1 MAHNMTS
8 SDEGSD
14 WNSMSKPHDE
24 SIPIVTNSDNL
35 ALDSKD
41 QEIEPPDLPVH
52 VASASQ
58 DMESSAVS
66 NAPDIQPSTESQEQ
80 TAPTA
85 ATSNTPPNSGLN
97 TAADATPEPSAPHAH
112 AVSVEQGMEPS
123 VESSA
128 PEIHAAAESQEQT
141 APAEAPSNST
151 GNAAETSTAGATL
164 ATPIDNNVPKL
175 DGHNNGASDSLS
187 ARESVGEAQLDDLP
201 SHPETTKTSSSPPPE
216 RSAVSSTEG
225 DKFEPP
231 IPASDSHVWKGDYGG
246 DKDGAATNGDS
257 DTRDHEFWGKESG
270 DGEED
275 FFNQLNSQTKPIYET
290 PETESRFDEGVP
302 LLDENN
308 GTPAKPTTK
317 TASQIDQIFKD
328 DEDEAAGFFSEVQ
341 KSATQE
347 PPHLNRKSTSE
358 VIASVGGAQDSPIN
372 ETLPA
377 SQQFDSHLADPT
389 SHKEV
394 KKASSEEDLAA
405 RWQAALDDDD
415 DDLLLEDEIGDDSTA
430 DQYAVAQDINV
441 PVNNAAGLDRPFETP
456 TTSARPPPPL
466 TSFVPH
472 QPSTSELLQG
482 VTAPSY
488 FTRPTRPNLAATR
501 AESFAERSKEGY
513 KSPYDIP
520 MDLTR
525 PRRPVAS
532 QKPVV
537 VQPGNAPAAPPRSS
551 SIPPP
556 TAASMQTGAPP
567 PAASVPPP
575 KNFYEELPPPPQRP
589 RPASSGRYTPDSNAP
604 AAGFSSRPPPPPPTN
619 PYTNIPP
626 VPESSAQSYGA
637 PQLQQPERLD
647 PYANTLAPNPPAMPS
662 TASRYSPKP
671 PGSQAGPKPSPSPRY
686 SPAPPPSS
694 APPRNRYASQ
704 PPVAPTQ
711 GAAHPFQPR
720 TSSPLAYHEKISHQH
735 EEHPPVQ
742 PAASA
747 SPPNVLQPRHS
758 IDHSSQAPLA
768 FGDAADTTKGAI
780 HENAPS
786 LMNEQQTSSPRNPYA
801 PPAYVNEFSQRLAP
815 VASGAPA
822 FSAITSRDVPQA
834 GNQQFAPPRR
844 SQTQS
849 PSRQQHAGP
858 SLPMQSVDT
867 FQRPA
872 SAHDSSSPIKE
883 VSPYAPSQVS
893 ARNRA
898 ASQHLQFVP
907 PNDGQQLD
915 PLERWKGAPIVSFGF
930 GGVVTSCFPRHIPRY
945 VAGQAAPMIKSTPGE
960 VKVSQLKDWIP
971 ATESIV
977 QHPGPLKTKSK
988 KKDLLAWLSSK
999 VAAFENEGLSE
1010 ISQVDPDSHKRHD
1023 EKILLWK
1030 IVRVMVEHDGALD
1043 GSDSL
1048 QASLR
1053 NVIFPNL
1060 QNQEFAQTYGGGF
1073 TGASSFQ
1080 PSDVPSQPDAV
1091 NAQLVDSLRNDL
1103 VIGDRQ
1109 KAVWAAVDS
1118 RLWGH
1123 AMVIASTLDKSV
1135 WKQVVQEFVRRE
1147 VRSTTG
1153 NTESLA
1159 ALYEIF
1165 AGNIEESIDELVPPS
1180 ARAGLQMI
1188 SKVNGSGPTKNA
1200 LDGLDRW
1207 RDTLGLVLSNRSPD
1221 DYHALLA
1228 LGKLLSSY
1236 GRIEAAHICYIFSR
1250 VAVFSG
1256 SDDPQA
1262 NIVLLGADHQRFPS
1276 SFYQDEDAILLTEV
1290 YEYAISVLAGAS
1302 TATLPHLLAFKLL
1315 YAQSLADNG
1324 RKSEALQYCDLIAAA
1339 LRASTRP
1346 SAYHHQHLFSEVGDL
1361 SARLRQTTSD
1371 GGSWISR
1378 PSMEK
1383 VSGSMWARFNSFV
1396 SGEDSDAASTGS
1408 GKAGDADIGP
1418 FAKISGTPTVS
1429 RSPSVSDFYGS
1440 YPGSGSGGQPIPPNG
1455 PSRYHPASQYAPNSS
1470 PEQLRGRSSFDSQ
1483 RSGFGFGQRRNSQ
1496 EISTPDHGMY
1506 HGGSLYNSPSA
1517 AGYQSTPPQ
1526 SSYMPLAPVEEDM
1539 TYQGQSE
1546 GPYASMQP
1554 PPVDGV
1560 PYQHPISA
1568 PDQFGGPLYNQNP
1581 TAMPPSDSV
1590 GYMPPTSTGGYEPPG
1605 SDALGIST
1613 PGSKEDAAEEGSQ
1626 TNKPFMEDDDSD
1638 IAARAANL
1646 QKAEKERKDREA
1658 DEAFRKAAEEDAKKP
1673 PPPKKSWFG
1682 GWFGGGKKN
1691 DDNLGGPIRAKLGE
1705 ENSFYYDTE
1714 LKKWVNKKDPK
1725 SATPVR
1731 ATPPPPKA
1739 SAPPTRTGSATSMPP
1754 PVPSPMP
1761 MNTDNR
1767 PSTSGGAPTAPSSD
1781 SLGVPR
1787 PIDTMGRSA
1796 SSGAVP
1802 KPPSAAGP
1810 PPPRPAL
1817 SNANSIDDLLGAPQ
1831 ARKGNTVRGKKKGRG
1846 YVDVMAK

>member
-8 SDEGSD
+8 SDEDSG
-14 WNSMSKPHDE
+14 WNSMSNPHNE
-24 SIPIVTNSDNL
+24 PTPIATDSDNL

-41 QEIEPPDLPVH
+41 QEIEPPSLPVH
-52 VASASQ
+52 EASASQ
-58 DMESSAVS
+58 HTESSAVS
-66 NAPDIQPSTESQEQ
+66 NVLDIQPSAETQEQ
-80 TAPTA
+80 TASTA
-85 ATSNTPPNSGLN
+85 ATPNSPHNAGLN
-97 TAADATPEPSAPHAH
+97 STADATPEQSTPHAH
-112 AVSVEQGMEPS
+112 VVSSEQGMEPS
-123 VESSA
+123 IESSTPA
-128 PEIHAAAESQEQT
+128 IHVAAEGQEQT
-141 APAEAPSNST
+141 ASAEATSNSAGT
-151 GNAAETSTAGATL
+151 AAENSTTGATL
-164 ATPIDNNVPKL
+164 ATPIDNNVATL
-175 DGHNNGASDSLS
+175 DGHNDDVSDSIS
-187 ARESVGEAQLDDLP
+187 AREGVGKAQLDNLS
-201 SHPETTKTSSSPPPE
+201 SHPETTQTSSSPPPE
-216 RSAVSSTEG
+216 PPAVSSAQG
-225 DKFEPP
+225 GKFETP
-231 IPASDSHVWKGDYGG
+231 ISASDSNAWKGDHGG
-246 DKDGAATNGDS
+246 DKEGAAINGDL
-257 DTRDHEFWGKESG
+257 DTHHDEFWGKQSG

-275 FFNQLNSQTKPIYET
+275 FFNQLNTQTKPIYET

-302 LLDENN
+302 LLDENH

-317 TASQIDQIFKD
+317 TETQIDQIFKD

-341 KSATQE
+341 QSVTQD
-347 PPHLNRKSTSE
+347 PPSHLNRKSTSE

-372 ETLPA
+372 ETLPD
-377 SQQFDSHLADPT
+377 SQQSDTHLAAPT

-415 DDLLLEDEIGDDSTA
+415 DLLLEDEIDDDLTA
-430 DQYAVAQDINV
+430 DQHPGAQDIDV
-441 PVNNAAGLDRPFETP
+441 PVNNAAGLDQPFETP
-456 TTSARPPPPL
+456 TTSARHPPPP

-482 VTAPSY
+482 VTAPPY
-488 FTRPTRPNLAATR
+488 FTPSSRPDLAATR

-537 VQPGNAPAAPPRSS
+537 VQPANAPAAPPRSS

-556 TAASMQTGAPP
+556 PATSMQAGASP

-575 KNFYEELPPPPQRP
+575 KNFYQELPPPPQRP

-604 AAGFSSRPPPPPPTN
+604 APGFSSQPPPPPPAN

-626 VPESSAQSYGA
+626 VPETSAQPYGA
-637 PQLQQPERLD
+637 PQLQEPERLD
-647 PYANTLAPNPPAMPS
+647 PYANTLAPNPPTIPS

-671 PGSQAGPKPSPSPRY
+671 PGLQAGPKPSPSPRY

-711 GAAHPFQPR
+711 GAAHSFQPR
-720 TSSPLAYHEKISHQH
+720 TSSPLAYHEKISHQP
-735 EEHPPVQ
+735 EEYPSVQ
-742 PAASA
+742 PAARA
-747 SPPNVLQPRHS
+747 SPPNVFQPPQN
-758 IDHSSQAPLA
+758 IDHSSQAPWDL
-768 FGDAADTTKGAI
+768 GDAADTAKGVI

-786 LMNEQQTSSPRNPYA
+786 LMNEKQASPPRNPYA

-815 VASGAPA
+815 VASGPPA
-822 FSAITSRDVPQA
+822 FPATTSRNVPQA

-849 PSRQQHAGP
+849 PSRQQLVGP
-858 SLPMQSVDT
+858 SLPMRSVDT

-907 PNDGQQLD
+907 PSDGQQLD

-960 VKVSQLKDWIP
+960 VKISQLKDWIP
-971 ATESIV
+971 AAESIV
-977 QHPGPLKTKSK
+977 QHPGPLKAKSK

-999 VAAFENEGLSE
+999 IAAFENEGLSE
-1010 ISQVDPDSHKRHD
+1010 IAQVDPDSHKRHD

-1030 IVRVMVEHDGALD
+1030 IVRAMVEHDGALG
-1043 GSDSL
+1043 GSESL

-1053 NVIFPNL
+1053 SVIFPNL
-1060 QNQEFAQTYGGGF
+1060 QSPEFGQTYGGGF
-1073 TGASSFQ
+1073 TGGSSFP
-1080 PSDVPSQPDAV
+1080 PSDVPSQPDAF
-1091 NAQLVDSLRNDL
+1091 NPQLVDSLRNDL

-1188 SKVNGSGPTKNA
+1188 NKVNGSGPTKNA

-1221 DYHALLA
+1221 NYHALLA

-1236 GRIEAAHICYIFSR
+1236 GRIEAAHICYIFSQ

-1262 NIVLLGADHQRFPS
+1262 NIVLLGADHQRLPS
-1276 SFYQDEDAILLTEV
+1276 AFYQDEDAILLTEV
-1290 YEYAISVLAGAS
+1290 YEYAISVLAGAP

-1324 RKSEALQYCDLIAAA
+1324 RKSEALQYCDTIAAA

-1440 YPGSGSGGQPIPPNG
+1440 YPGSGSGVQPIPANG

-1470 PEQLRGRSSFDSQ
+1470 PEQLRGRSSLDSQ

-1496 EISTPDHGMY
+1496 EISTPENGMY
-1506 HGGSLYNSPSA
+1506 HGGPLYNSPAA

-1546 GPYASMQP
+1546 GPYAPMQ

-1560 PYQHPISA
+1560 PYQPPTSA

-1581 TAMPPSDSV
+1581 TAMPTSDGV
-1590 GYMPPTSTGGYEPPG
+1590 GYMPPTSTGGYAPPG

-1613 PGSKEDAAEEGSQ
+1613 PGSKEDTAEEGPQ
-1626 TNKPFMEDDDSD
+1626 ANKPFMEEDDSD
-1638 IAARAANL
+1638 VAARAATL

-1658 DEAFRKAAEEDAKKP
+1658 DEAVRKAAEED
-1673 PPPKKSWFG
+1673 
-1682 GWFGGGKKN
+1682 GKF
-1691 DDNLGGPIRAKLGE
+1691 P
-1705 ENSFYYDTE
+1705 
-1714 LKKWVNKKDPK
+1714 
-1725 SATPVR
+1725 
-1731 ATPPPPKA
+1731 
-1739 SAPPTRTGSATSMPP
+1739 
-1754 PVPSPMP
+1754 
-1761 MNTDNR
+1761 
-1767 PSTSGGAPTAPSSD
+1767 
-1781 SLGVPR
+1781 
-1787 PIDTMGRSA
+1787 
-1796 SSGAVP
+1796 
-1802 KPPSAAGP
+1802 
-1810 PPPRPAL
+1810 
-1817 SNANSIDDLLGAPQ
+1817 
-1831 ARKGNTVRGKKKGRG
+1831 
-1846 YVDVMAK
+1846 